1 MSRELLR
8 YIATRFVQL
17 VLVVVIAVSINF
29 LIPRLLP
36 GDPIESLIARLQ
48 SGGGSQEMDS
58 QALIESFRA
67 KYGLDQPLITQYVSY
82 WGDLSRFDLGVSLS
96 SYPQSVSQMILQ
108 ALPWSVGLL
117 TVATLIA
124 FAVGSVLGARLAWP
138 RSGRLIRTLVP
149 GLMVLASIPFY
160 LLAMILIYLFAV
172 TWRLFPPAGGA
183 SPTLIMR
190 FDLASALDIVHHAM
204 LPGLAIVLGSVGLWA
219 LGMRSQTV
227 SVLGEDYITFAEAK
241 GLSPRRVFY
250 RYGMRN
256 ALLPQVTALALSLG
270 HVVSGAVLVE
280 VIFNYPGL
288 GALLYNAVRGQDY
301 FLVQGVVLMLIL
313 TLAVLLFIIDLVY
326 PLLDPRIRR

>member
-1 MSRELLR
+1 M
-8 YIATRFVQL
+8 
-17 VLVVVIAVSINF
+17 
-29 LIPRLLP
+29 P

-67 KYGLDQPLITQYVSY
+67 KYGLDQPLITQYVNY
-82 WGDLSRFDLGVSLS
+82 WGDLARFDLGVSLS
-96 SYPQSVSQMILQ
+96 SYPQTVSQMILQ

-160 LLAMILIYLFAV
+160 LLAIILIYLFAV
-172 TWRLFPPAGGA
+172 AWRLFPPAGGVEPDA
-183 SPTLIMR
+183 
-190 FDLASALDIVHHAM
+190 HHA
-204 LPGLAIVLGSVGLWA
+204 LRPRERARHRPPRDPARARHRARQRRA
-219 LGMRSQTV
+219 LGARHAQPDG
-227 SVLGEDYITFAEAK
+227 LGARR
-241 GLSPRRVFY
+241 GLHHLRRGEGAVAAPDLLSATACAT
-250 RYGMRN
+250 RC
-256 ALLPQVTALALSLG
+256 LPQVTALALSLG

-288 GALLYNAVRGQDY
+288 GALLYSAVRGQDY
-301 FLVQGVVLMLIL
+301 FVVQGVVLMLIL
-313 TLAVLLFIIDLVY
+313 TLAVLLFIIDLIY

>member
-1 MSRELLR
+1 MSHELSK
-8 YIATRFVQL
+8 YILTRFAQL
-17 VLVVVIAVSINF
+17 VVIVVIAVSVNF
-29 LIPRLLP
+29 LVPRMLP
-36 GDPIESLIARLQ
+36 GDPIEAVIARLQ
-48 SGGGSQEMDS
+48 STSGAQEMDS
-58 QALIESFRA
+58 KAVMETFRA
-67 KYGLDQPLITQYVSY
+67 KFGLDEPLLTQYFNY
-82 WGDLSRFDLGVSLS
+82 WGDVLRFDLGVSLS
-96 SYPQSVSQMILQ
+96 SYPQPVSQMIMH

-117 TVATLIA
+117 TTATLIA
-124 FAVGSVLGARLAWP
+124 FAIGSVLGARLAWP
-138 RSGRLIRTLVP
+138 RSSRAIRTIVP

-172 TWRLFPPAGGA
+172 TWRFFPPAGGA

-190 FDLASALDIVHHAM
+190 FDMASALDILQHAM
-204 LPGLAIVLGSVGLWA
+204 LPGLAIILGSVGLWA

-241 GLSPRRVFY
+241 GLPPRRIFFH
-250 RYGMRN
+250 YGMRN

-313 TLAVLLFIIDLVY
+313 TLAFLLFIIDLIY

>member
-1 MSRELLR
+1 MNKELLR
-8 YIATRFVQL
+8 YIGMRFLQFLL
-17 VLVVVIAVSINF
+17 VIVIAVSINF
-29 LIPRLLP
+29 LVPRLLP

-48 SGGGSQEMDS
+48 TSGGSQEMDV
-58 QALIESFRA
+58 QAVTDAFRA
-67 KYGLDQPLITQYVSY
+67 KYGLDQPLINQYFNY
-82 WGDLSRFDLGVSLS
+82 WRDLFRFDLGVSLS
-96 SYPQSVSQMILQ
+96 SYPQSVSQMILR

-117 TVATLIA
+117 ATATLIA
-124 FAVGSVLGARLAWP
+124 FAVGSVLGAKLAWP
-138 RSGRLIRTLVP
+138 RSSHLIRMFVP
-149 GLMVLASIPFY
+149 ALMVLASIPFY
-160 LLAMILIYLFAV
+160 LLAMILIYLLAV
-172 TWRLFPPAGGA
+172 VWRVFPPAGGA

-190 FDLASALDIVHHAM
+190 FDMASALDILQHAM
-204 LPGLAIVLGSVGLWA
+204 LPGLAIILGSVGLWA

-227 SVLGEDYITFAEAK
+227 SVLGEDYITFAQAK
-241 GLSPRRVFY
+241 GLSPRRIFY

-301 FLVQGVVLMLIL
+301 FLVQGVVLMLIF
-313 TLAVLLFIIDLVY
+313 TLAVLLFIIDLIY

>member
-58 QALIESFRA
+58 QALIELFRA

-82 WGDLSRFDLGVSLS
+82 WGDLARFDLGVSLS

-172 TWRLFPPAGGA
+172 AWRLFPPAGGA

-241 GLSPRRVFY
+241 GLSPRRVFF
-250 RYGMRN
+250 RYGIRN

-313 TLAVLLFIIDLVY
+313 TLAVLLFIIDLIY

>member
-1 MSRELLR
+1 
-8 YIATRFVQL
+8 
-17 VLVVVIAVSINF
+17 VV
-29 LIPRLLP
+29 
-36 GDPIESLIARLQ
+36 
-48 SGGGSQEMDS
+48 
-58 QALIESFRA
+58 
-67 KYGLDQPLITQYVSY
+67 
-82 WGDLSRFDLGVSLS
+82 
-96 SYPQSVSQMILQ
+96 
-108 ALPWSVGLL
+108 
-117 TVATLIA
+117 
-124 FAVGSVLGARLAWP
+124 
-138 RSGRLIRTLVP
+138 RTLVP
-149 GLMVLASIPFY
+149 ALLVLATIPFY

-172 TWRLFPPAGGA
+172 AWRVFPPGGGF
-183 SPTLIMR
+183 SPTLIMQWNWPS
-190 FDLASALDIVHHAM
+190 LLDILQHAL

-241 GLSPRRVFY
+241 GLAPRRIFL

-256 ALLPQVTALALSLG
+256 ALLPQVTALALSMG

>member
-1 MSRELLR
+1 M
-8 YIATRFVQL
+8 RFVQF
-17 VLVVVIAVSINF
+17 LVVVFIAVSVNF
-29 LIPRLLP
+29 FVPRLLP

-48 SGGGSQEMDS
+48 SAGGSQEMDS
-58 QALIESFRA
+58 QAIIDNFRA
-67 KYGLDQPLITQYVSY
+67 KYGLDQPIMIQYFNY
-82 WGDLSRFDLGVSLS
+82 WRDLFRLDLGVSLS
-96 SYPQSVSQMILQ
+96 SYPQPVAQMIRQ

-117 TVATLIA
+117 TTATLIA
-124 FAVGSVLGARLAWP
+124 FSVGSVLGALLAWP
-138 RSGRLIRTLVP
+138 RSGRLVRALVP
-149 GLMVLASIPFY
+149 TLLVLATIPFY

-172 TWRLFPPAGGA
+172 AWRMFPPGGGF
-183 SPTLIMR
+183 SPTLIMQW
-190 FDLASALDIVHHAM
+190 DWPSLLDILHHAL
-204 LPGLAIVLGSVGLWA
+204 LPGLAIILGSVGLWA

-241 GLSPRRVFY
+241 GLAPRRIFL

-256 ALLPQVTALALSLG
+256 AMLPQVTALALSMG

-313 TLAVLLFIIDLVY
+313 TLAVLLFIIDLIY